1 MAAPRILGGAGR
13 RVSCIEDLFKEV
25 YNCSPTH
32 RVRVPGRVNLIGEHI
47 DYNGLPVFPMA
58 LQRAVRIVF
67 RPRNDSMV
75 VLHSSDE
82 RFPPIEFEIGPKI
95 ERWSKGSWGNY
106 VKAPA
111 KELACRFEIQRGFDG
126 VLQSDIPVA
135 AGLSSSS
142 AIVNAVGLALA
153 HVNDVLAEPGEF
165 AVLMS
170 EAELF
175 VGTRG
180 GGMDQAISL
189 GAKDDSAA
197 KISFNPIRLQ
207 YVTVPDDW
215 CFIIADSGE
224 IAEKSGSLQVEY
236 NLRRTQCEKALQVI
250 SAKLLKQ
257 GVTEGLYESYQE
269 LCASLDAEVL
279 LDFAEKFLTETEHRC
294 FRHVVTEAGRVEAA
308 VERMLASD
316 IRGFGAYM
324 NASHDSLKTDY
335 QVSTEALDELVQV
348 AREGGAVGARLT
360 GAGFGGCVVALVERR
375 RTSDALGVLRAEYY
389 ERRGRKNQM
398 DESLFIAVPSRGASV
413 QVI

>member
-126 VLQSDIPVA
+126 MLQSDIPVA

>member
-1 MAAPRILGGAGR
+1 MAAPRILGGTCR
-13 RVSCIEDLFKEV
+13 RVSCLEDLFKEM
-25 YNCSPTH
+25 YNCSPSH

-67 RPRNDSMV
+67 RPRNDRMV

-82 RFPPIEFEIGPKI
+82 RFPPVEFEIGPKI
-95 ERWSKGSWGNY
+95 ERWSQGSWGNY

-165 AVLMS
+165 AGLMA

-189 GAKDDSAA
+189 GAKDQSAA

-207 YVTVPDDW
+207 HVTVPDDW

-224 IAEKSGSLQVEY
+224 VAEKSGSLQFEY
-236 NLRRTQCEKALQVI
+236 NLRRAKCEEAFRVI
-250 SAKLLKQ
+250 STNLLKQ
-257 GVTEGLYESYQE
+257 GITEGLHESYPE
-269 LCASLDAEVL
+269 LCASLDTEIL
-279 LDFAEKFLTETEHRC
+279 LYFAEKLLPETEHRC

-308 VERMLASD
+308 VERMLAAD
-316 IRGFGAYM
+316 IRGFGDYM

-335 QVSTEALDELVQV
+335 QVSTEVLDELVQV
-348 AREGGAVGARLT
+348 ARDGGAVGARLT
-360 GAGFGGCVVALVERR
+360 GAGFGGCVVALAERR
-375 RTSDALGVLRAEYY
+375 RTRDVLGALRAEYY

-398 DESLFIAVPSRGASV
+398 DERLFIAVPSRGASV

>member
-1 MAAPRILGGAGR
+1 VAAPRILGGAGR

-82 RFPPIEFEIGPKI
+82 RFPPVEFEIGPKI

-126 VLQSDIPVA
+126 MLQSDIPVA

-279 LDFAEKFLTETEHRC
+279 LDFAEKFLTEAEHRC

>member
-1 MAAPRILGGAGR
+1 VAAPRILGGAGR

-82 RFPPIEFEIGPKI
+82 RFPPVEFEIGPKI

-126 VLQSDIPVA
+126 MLQSDIPVA

>member
-82 RFPPIEFEIGPKI
+82 RFPPVEFEIGPKI

-126 VLQSDIPVA
+126 MLQSDIPVA

>member
-82 RFPPIEFEIGPKI
+82 RFPPVEFEIGPKI

-126 VLQSDIPVA
+126 MLQSDIPVA

-279 LDFAEKFLTETEHRC
+279 LDFAEKFLTEAEHRC